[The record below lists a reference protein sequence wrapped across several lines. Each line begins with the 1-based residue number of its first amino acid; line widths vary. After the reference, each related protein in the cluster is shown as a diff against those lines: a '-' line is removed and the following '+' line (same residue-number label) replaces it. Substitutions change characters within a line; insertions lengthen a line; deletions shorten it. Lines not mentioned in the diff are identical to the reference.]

1 MNRISRKNV
10 FKLFE
15 SMRNILIKEVD
26 LSGYLEEDI
35 SSINMEQNEVE
46 VDLQGVSNG
55 FLQKWYMLF

>member
-35 SSINMEQNEVE
+35 SSITWNKMR
-46 VDLQGVSNG
+46 
-55 FLQKWYMLF
+55 